1 MRGAECEP
9 VAIFFRSVP
18 QIPQVCTRRSN
29 SPGPIAGTGTVSRR
43 TSFTP
48 RYTAASMVAGTA
60 CSFSSIAICPAMAM
74 VESISC
80 SAGVPPAYRAGETP
94 ALRVQAGCGK
104 LILASSAGMQ
114 ARFRFSHFFGRQV
127 VLFQPS
133 AKSVRCLVAVP
144 REPKHPEPKPG
155 TQCDERDKGRSAEL
169 PGTGDELSERR
180 HLKIGFVGNGFEPNE
195 CDVVCL
201 GAPGHRCGFHIH
213 GVRPVRL
220 RQLGFLLHAD
230 RLINADQNPM

>member
-18 QIPQVCTRRSN
+18 QIPQVCTRKSN

-48 RYTAASMVAGTA
+48 RYTAASMVAGMA
-60 CSFSSIAICPAMAM
+60 CLFSSIANCPAMAM
-74 VESISC
+74 VESIFC
-80 SAGVPPAYRAGETP
+80 S
-94 ALRVQAGCGK
+94 VQAGCGK
-104 LILASSAGMQ
+104 LIPAPRAGMQ
-114 ARFRFSHFFGRQV
+114 ARFCFSHLFGRLV

-133 AKSVRCLVAVP
+133 AKSGRRFVAVP
-144 REPKHPEPKPG
+144 CEPKYPEPKPG
-155 TQCDERDKGRSAEL
+155 AEGHEPGKGRGPEL
-169 PGTGDELSERR
+169 PISGDEPAERR
-180 HLKIGFVGNGFEPNE
+180 HLKIGFVGNRFEPDE

-201 GAPGHRCGFHIH
+201 SSPGHRRRFHIH

-220 RQLGFLLHAD
+220 RQLGFLLDAG
-230 RLINADQNPM
+230 RLINADQHPMPYRGF